1 MRPGALRVLHPC
13 YTMPTYNI
21 TFPSIHGPGRGVDFR
36 AQADAGSYDHA
47 VRAVLEACA
56 AQGVELDYVVLADLP
71 DLRGAKLEG
80 LKLTNCRLQSVVLT
94 GASLRGARIEH
105 TTFDRVHAD
114 HSTHLDGAVLEAV
127 RFVGCSL
134 NGMVAKGLQG
144 RALRFEDTT
153 AIGVDVENAEF
164 MGVRTMRSVL
174 VSWRIRAAYLGS
186 FEGAP
191 NVIESADATPVEKHL
206 ARELVNGTI
215 NRAHA
220 ADVLARLESQD
231 TQAAA

>member
-1 MRPGALRVLHPC
+1 MQ
-13 YTMPTYNI
+13 TFNI
-21 TFPSIHGPGRGVDFR
+21 TFPSIHGPGRGVDFH
-36 AQADAGSYDHA
+36 AQADADSYDHA

-56 AQGVELDYVVLADLP
+56 AQGHALDHVVLSGISN
-71 DLRGAKLEG
+71 LRAARLDG
-80 LKLTNCRLQSVVLT
+80 LKLSNCRLEGVDLT
-94 GASLRGARIEH
+94 GASLRGSRIEH

-114 HSTHLDGAVLEAV
+114 HSTRLDSAVLEVV

-134 NGMVAKGLQG
+134 NGMVAKGLQA

-153 AIGVDVENAEF
+153 AIGLDVENAEF
-164 MGVRTMRSVL
+164 VGVRTMRSVL